1 MLKVGV
7 HSDLH
12 TEFSACTIANLPALD
27 VLVLAGD
34 IGDLFSVSHFLGT
47 LRNAA
52 PELPVLYVLG
62 NHEYYGLE
70 FEKAKQ
76 QYRQLCESY
85 QVTLLDNELV
95 QIEDVLFVGSTL
107 WSDFSL
113 AGQADISMLW
123 ARNKI
128 PDYRKIHR
136 YLADGSLVPMQP
148 TDTVEEYKKACAFI
162 HDALLTD
169 NRTVRKKVVV
179 SHFLPAFELLAAAY
193 RQNTDAL
200 IQSAYW
206 ATDIPQLH
214 QLADDWIYGHSHDC
228 IETMVGA
235 TRFLSNQRG
244 YSKVMNQAQS
254 ADYRRDY
261 CIGV

>member
-1 MLKVGV
+1 MLRVGI

-34 IGDLFSVSHFLGT
+34 IGNLLSVSHFLGT
-47 LRNAA
+47 IRNAA

-70 FEKAKQ
+70 FAKAKQ
-76 QYRQLCESY
+76 QYRQLCDRY
-85 QVTLLDNELV
+85 RVTLLDNEGV
-95 QIEDVLFVGSTL
+95 QIDDVLFVGSTL

-136 YLADGSLVPMQP
+136 YSAGGSLVAMQP
-148 TDTVEEYKKACAFI
+148 ADTVEEYVK
-162 HDALLTD
+162 
-169 NRTVRKKVVV
+169 
-179 SHFLPAFELLAAAY
+179 PAGL
-193 RQNTDAL
+193 Q
-200 IQSAYW
+200 
-206 ATDIPQLH
+206 
-214 QLADDWIYGHSHDC
+214 
-228 IETMVGA
+228 
-235 TRFLSNQRG
+235 
-244 YSKVMNQAQS
+244 
-254 ADYRRDY
+254 
-261 CIGV
+261 

>member
-1 MLKVGV
+1 MLRVGI

-34 IGDLFSVSHFLGT
+34 IGNLLSVSHFLGT
-47 LRNAA
+47 IRNAA

-70 FEKAKQ
+70 FAKAKQ
-76 QYRQLCESY
+76 QYRQLCDRY
-85 QVTLLDNELV
+85 RVTLLDNEGV
-95 QIEDVLFVGSTL
+95 QIDDVLFVGSTL

-136 YLADGSLVPMQP
+136 YSADGSLVAMQP
-148 TDTVEEYKKACAFI
+148 ADTVEEYKKARAFI
-162 HDALLTD
+162 QESLLSE
-169 NRTVRKKVVV
+169 NQTVRKKVVI
-179 SHFLPAFELLAAAY
+179 SHFLPAFELLAPGY
-193 RQNTDAL
+193 RQNADAL

-228 IETMVGA
+228 IETTVGT

-244 YSKVMNQAQS
+244 YSKVMNKAQS
-254 ADYRRDY
+254 ADYQRDY
-261 CIGV
+261 CVNI